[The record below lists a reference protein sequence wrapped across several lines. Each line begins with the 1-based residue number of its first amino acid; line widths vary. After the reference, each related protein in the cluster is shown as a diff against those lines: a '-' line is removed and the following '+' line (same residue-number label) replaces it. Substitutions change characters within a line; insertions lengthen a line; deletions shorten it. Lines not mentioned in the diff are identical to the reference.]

1 MNGSGP
7 LLNSLSTKLGEDH
20 QFRREL
26 EQELEQGYDWLGVP
40 SLEGGAIAGG

>member
-20 QFRREL
+20 ETSPKTVNPRKGTETSNIKFHL
-26 EQELEQGYDWLGVP
+26 LV
-40 SLEGGAIAGG
+40 